1 MQRNV
6 ITQIIHFFVHLP
18 SLPYHLTISPLAA
31 PLDETDV
38 LPPQVLDETDER
50 VGVQR
55 FMAHVPDIPSQA
67 DVVAALVERKKEL
80 VAGFLGDE
88 G

>member
-1 MQRNV
+1 MLNK
-6 ITQIIHFFVHLP
+6 
-18 SLPYHLTISPLAA
+18 
-31 PLDETDV
+31 TDV
-38 LPPQVLDETDER
+38 LPPQVLNKTDVLLPQVLDETDER
-50 VGVQR
+50 VAVQW

>member
-1 MQRNV
+1 M
-6 ITQIIHFFVHLP
+6 
-18 SLPYHLTISPLAA
+18 
-31 PLDETDV
+31 LDETDVLPPQVLNKTDV

>member
-1 MQRNV
+1 MLNK
-6 ITQIIHFFVHLP
+6 
-18 SLPYHLTISPLAA
+18 
-31 PLDETDV
+31 TDV

-50 VGVQR
+50 VAVQR